1 MTLSYQNITVCLQL
15 WPFDKPI
22 QQLLRNILV
31 YSQTRLL
38 IYTQSLSFNYVC
50 TIVFQKHKVG
60 IMQSCNYMYM

>member
-1 MTLSYQNITVCLQL
+1 MPYRIKNITVCLQL

-38 IYTQSLSFNYVC
+38 IYTQSLSLNYVC
-50 TIVFQKHKVG
+50 TIVFQKHKVR